1 MIIWMNFCTRHFQIV
16 ASQSVKPFRMVQFF
30 FIKCFFHTQIKLN
43 KLEMNDAVDNYHNFI
58 DTIFLI
64 RLRFEEKV
72 LLLYPMTNQR
82 ELFFIANDYI
92 PYNDFQSVV
101 L

>member
-1 MIIWMNFCTRHFQIV
+1 
-16 ASQSVKPFRMVQFF
+16 
-30 FIKCFFHTQIKLN
+30 
-43 KLEMNDAVDNYHNFI
+43 MNDAVDNYHNFI

-72 LLLYPMTNQR
+72 LLLYPITNQR